1 MQNSSDVSGNNINQ
15 KINPEYVAKEFLGW
29 FYNNINKNVDNL
41 FPKLWKE
48 YSEIDINGEKIK
60 GLEQIYINM
69 KKIFNETHSQPESFQ
84 YILNGSRC
92 IILLTTGKITKNNIT
107 KNFSKVFQLTHNKN
121 VGWFVKNL
129 MIKI

>member
-15 KINPEYVAKEFLGW
+15 KINPEAVAKDFLGW

-41 FPKLWKE
+41 FPKLWKD
-48 YSEIDINGEKIK
+48 YSEIDINGKKIK
-60 GLEQIYINM
+60 GMGNIYTNM
-69 KKIFNETHSQPESFQ
+69 KQIFGGTQSQPNSFQ

-92 IILLTTGKITKNNIT
+92 IILLTTGKITKNSVT

-121 VGWFVKNL
+121 VGWCIKNL